1 MTEQSALAR
10 IYALPRFCG
19 GERSLEPLRRL
30 LSLLGEP
37 QRATRFVHVAGT
49 NGKGSVSTMTA
60 AVLTA
65 AGYRVGLYTSP
76 YINTF
81 RERFQID
88 GRVVGVPAFLS
99 AFRAVFA
106 ALAKLG
112 ADERERLSQFDVVTA
127 IGLLLFAEEKCD
139 IVVLECGLGGRL
151 DATNVIDAPLVSA
164 LTNIGYD
171 HTDVLGDTIE
181 AITAE
186 KCGILKR
193 GVGCAVLAPQDY
205 EGAVAVFDRAA
216 LLLEIPTRAAHLADI
231 ALTRVGFGSLG
242 FTYKGR
248 AYRTRLAAPYQA
260 KNAATALEIL
270 FALRE
275 LGYNIPDAAIE
286 RGLLRAFIPA
296 RLELCSLCP
305 NVLLDGAH
313 NPDGVR
319 ALANTMEILSEQY
332 RRLFC
337 LVGVLED
344 KNPRATLSAF
354 FSSPLLCER
363 IGGVATIA
371 PRSERAASAEEVS
384 SLLGEMLP
392 HVSVCAFLDAKE
404 ALCSLFRKM
413 EEGDLLLAFGSLYSM
428 GELREILATLVKELS
443 TNAD

>member
-1 MTEQSALAR
+1 MTEQSAIAR
-10 IYALPRFCG
+10 IYALPRFG
-19 GERSLEPLRRL
+19 GGKRSLDPLRRL

-37 QRATRFVHVAGT
+37 QRACRFVHVAGT

-60 AVLTA
+60 AVLSA

-81 RERFQID
+81 RERFQVD
-88 GRVVGVPAFLS
+88 GRPIGVQAFVGAV
-99 AFRAVFA
+99 RVVFA
-106 ALAKLG
+106 AMARMDAGDK
-112 ADERERLSQFDVVTA
+112 DRLSQFDVVTA
-127 IGLLLFAEEKCD
+127 IGLLLFAEENCD

-151 DATNVIDAPLVSA
+151 DATNVIDAPLVAA

-193 GVGCAVLAPQDY
+193 GAGCAVIAPQDY
-205 EGAVAVFDRAA
+205 DEACEVFDRAA
-216 LLLEIPTRAAHLADI
+216 LLLEIPTRTAHLADI
-231 ALTRVGFGSLG
+231 SLTRVGFGSLG
-242 FTYKGR
+242 FTYKGLP
-248 AYRTRLAAPYQA
+248 YRTRLAAPYQA

-275 LGYNIPDAAIE
+275 LGYDIPDAAIE

-305 NVLLDGAH
+305 HVLLDGAH

-332 RRLFC
+332 KRLFC

-344 KNPRATLSAF
+344 KNPHATISSF
-354 FSSPLLCER
+354 FDSPLLRER
-363 IGGVATIA
+363 TCRVVTIA
-371 PRSERAASAEEVS
+371 PNTARAASAEGVA
-384 SLLGEMLP
+384 SLIREMLP
-392 HVSVCAFLDAKE
+392 GVSVSAFADARE
-404 ALCSLFRKM
+404 ALTSLLAEMRD
-413 EEGDLLLAFGSLYSM
+413 GDLLLAFGSLYSM
-428 GELREILATLVKELS
+428 GELRAILATLKKELS
-443 TNAD
+443 TNAN

>member
-19 GERSLEPLRRL
+19 GERTLEPLRAL
-30 LSLLGEP
+30 LALLCEP
-37 QRATRFVHVAGT
+37 QRALRFVHVAGT

-60 AVLTA
+60 SVLQE

-81 RERFQID
+81 RERFQIN
-88 GRVVGVPAFLS
+88 GKPIGEAVFL
-99 AFRAVFA
+99 RAVRKVLA
-106 ALAKLG
+106 AREKLEEK
-112 ADERERLSQFDVVTA
+112 AALSQFDVVTA

-151 DATNVIDAPLVSA
+151 DATNVIDAPLVAA

-181 AITAE
+181 KITVE

-193 GVGCAVLAPQDY
+193 GTSCAVLAPQDY
-205 EGAVAVFDRAA
+205 PAASEAFERAA
-216 LLLEIPTRAAHLADI
+216 LLLEIPTKKALLSDI
-231 ALTRVGFGSLG
+231 SLRRVGFGSLG
-242 FTYKGR
+242 FTYR
-248 AYRTRLAAPYQA
+248 ALPYRTRLAAPYQA

-270 FALRE
+270 FALRACGFTISDE
-275 LGYNIPDAAIE
+275 AIE
-286 RGLLRAFIPA
+286 KGLLTAFIPA

-305 NVLLDGAH
+305 HIMLDGAH

-319 ALANTMEILSEQY
+319 ALANTMEILAEQY

-344 KNPRATLSAF
+344 KQPRATLSPF
-354 FSSPLLCER
+354 FESPVLRER
-363 IGGVATIA
+363 IGGIATIR
-371 PRSERAASAEEVS
+371 PSTPRAAAAEEIS
-384 SLLGEMLP
+384 ALLSEMLP
-392 HVSVCAFLDAKE
+392 TLPICAFADAKE
-404 ALCSLFRKM
+404 AVLSLLSM
-413 EEGDLLLAFGSLYSM
+413 MSEGDLLLAFGSLYSM
-428 GELREILATLVKELS
+428 GELRAILATLKKELCDA
-443 TNAD
+443 N